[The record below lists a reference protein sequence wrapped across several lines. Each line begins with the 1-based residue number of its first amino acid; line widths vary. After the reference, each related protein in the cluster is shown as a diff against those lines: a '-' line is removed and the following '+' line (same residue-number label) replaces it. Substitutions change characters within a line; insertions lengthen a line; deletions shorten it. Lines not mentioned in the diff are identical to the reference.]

1 MGGHRG
7 QGEGSI
13 YQRKDGRWTA
23 ALSVGGGRRQTFYG
37 KTRREVA
44 ARLNDALNRQGQG
57 LPAGESRQRLR
68 PYLEAWLTATETT
81 VRPMTWRNDAA
92 RVHNHIVP
100 ALGHIAVSELTPE
113 DLEAFMRRK
122 LADGLS
128 PQTVL
133 HLRGILRR
141 ALQRAVRH
149 GLVVRNV
156 AQLAEAP
163 ELVRTRRPDFYD
175 PHEARAFLRAS
186 EGDRLEALWVLL
198 MTSGLRR
205 GEALGLTWADVDLEM
220 GTYRV
225 SRALQRA
232 HGRLE
237 TTEVKTK
244 ASRRAGDLSA
254 LAVVALQHHRERQE
268 TSGLRPLP
276 VAYVFTSTAGTPLE
290 PRNVNRAFDALL
302 NRTGLRRIRLHDLR
316 HSFGSLL
323 LASGA
328 SPREVMELLGHSN
341 IAMTMDVYAHVIPAL
356 KRQAM
361 ERFDAM
367 LGGRV

>member
-1 MGGHRG
+1 MSGRRG

-13 YQRKDGRWTA
+13 YRRKDGRWTA
-23 ALSVGGGRRQTFYG
+23 VLSIGTGRRKTFYG

-44 ARLNDALNRQGQG
+44 RRLNDALKRQGEG
-57 LPAGESRQRLR
+57 LPASESRQRLG
-68 PYLEAWLTATETT
+68 PYLKAWLTATETT
-81 VRPMTWRNDAA
+81 VRPTTWKNDAA

-100 ALGHIAVSELTPE
+100 VLGRIAVSELTPG
-113 DLEAFMRRK
+113 DLEAFFRHK
-122 LADGLS
+122 LAEGLS

-141 ALQRAVRH
+141 ALQRAVKH

-156 AQLAEAP
+156 AQLAEPP
-163 ELVRTRRPDFYD
+163 ELIRTRRPDFYD
-175 PHEARAFLRAS
+175 PDEARAFLRGS

-205 GEALGLTWADVDLEM
+205 GEALGLTWADVDLEA

-232 HGRLE
+232 GGRLQ

-244 ASRRAGDLSA
+244 ASRRTGDLSA
-254 LAVVALQHHRERQE
+254 LAVAALQRHRERQE
-268 TSGLRPLP
+268 ASGLRPLP
-276 VAYVFTSTAGTPLE
+276 IAYVFISTAGTPLE

-302 NRTGLRRIRLHDLR
+302 ERAGLRRIRLHDLR

-367 LGGRV
+367 LGSRQ

>member
-1 MGGHRG
+1 MGGRRG
-7 QGEGSI
+7 QGEGTI

-44 ARLNDALNRQGQG
+44 RRLNDALKRQSQG
-57 LPAGESRQRLR
+57 LPASESRQRLR
-68 PYLEAWLTATETT
+68 ALLEAWLTATGTT
-81 VRPMTWRNDAA
+81 VRPTTWQNDAA

-100 ALGHIAVSELTPE
+100 ALGHIAVSELTPG
-113 DLEAFMRRK
+113 DLEAFFRLK
-122 LADGLS
+122 LAEGLS

-133 HLRGILRR
+133 HMRGILRR
-141 ALQRAVRH
+141 ALQRTLKY

-156 AQLAEAP
+156 AQLAEPP
-163 ELVRTRRPDFYD
+163 ELVRRRRPDFYD
-175 PHEARAFLRAS
+175 PDEARAFLAAS

-205 GEALGLTWADVDLEM
+205 GEALGLTWADVDLEA

-225 SRALQRA
+225 SQALQRVG
-232 HGRLE
+232 GRLQ
-237 TTEVKTK
+237 TTDVKTR
-244 ASRRAGDLSA
+244 ASRRTGDLSRIA
-254 LAVVALQHHRERQE
+254 TAALQRHRERQQ

-276 VAYVFTSTAGTPLE
+276 VAYVFTSRAGTPLE
-290 PRNVNRAFDALL
+290 PRNVNRAFDVVLKRA
-302 NRTGLRRIRLHDLR
+302 GLRRIRLHDLR

-367 LGGRV
+367 LSSGQ